1 MMARMAHIM
10 NLTRWEWYKLRRRWL
25 PWIMLGVL
33 LVVSQLFV
41 WVSYSVNRSE
51 QSGDI
56 YANFTLPGSIPN
68 VLGLAHSIGVFLV
81 VILTASVLGTEYRW
95 RTIRSILA
103 RGTGRWQYLASKIVL
118 LILMAGGAL
127 LIVMAVTAVSSLIAG
142 ALAGDAPAGSSDSAR
157 WIDVPIAFGKAWFS
171 FLPYIAL
178 ATFFTVLTTSSA
190 AGMAISLVYYYAES
204 IVVAICLNLFTWFE
218 TVASYLLGRNAAA
231 LMRSR
236 DDTMV
241 INFAIGGGF
250 GSFPSALHA
259 FLVLTIYILALGGLA
274 IWLFRQRDLTGS

>member
-1 MMARMAHIM
+1 MTAHMAHIM

-25 PWIMLGVL
+25 PWIMMGVL

-51 QSGDI
+51 QSGDV
-56 YANFTLPGSIPN
+56 YSDFTLPGSIPN
-68 VLGLAHSIGVFLV
+68 VLGLAHTIGVILV

-95 RTIRSILA
+95 RTIHSILA

-118 LILMAGGAL
+118 LILLAGGAL

-142 ALAGDAPAGSSDSAR
+142 ALAGDAPAGSSDSVR
-157 WIDVPIAFGKAWFS
+157 WIEAPIAFGKAWFA

-178 ATFFTVLTTSSA
+178 GTFFTVLTTSSA

-204 IVVAICLNLFTWFE
+204 IVVAICLNLFTWFD
-218 TVASYLLGRNAAA
+218 TLASYLLGRNAAA
-231 LMRSR
+231 LMRSG
-236 DDTMV
+236 DDAMV
-241 INFAIGGGF
+241 LNFVIGGGF

-274 IWLFRQRDLTGS
+274 LWLFRRRDLTGS

>member
-1 MMARMAHIM
+1 
-10 NLTRWEWYKLRRRWL
+10 
-25 PWIMLGVL
+25 MLGVL

-41 WVSYSVNRSE
+41 WVSYSFNRSE
-51 QSGDI
+51 QSGDV
-56 YANFTLPGSIPN
+56 YASFTLPGSIPN
-68 VLGLAHSIGVFLV
+68 VLGLVHSIGVILV

-118 LILMAGGAL
+118 LILLAGGAL

-204 IVVAICLNLFTWFE
+204 IVVAIFLNLFTWFE
-218 TVASYLLGRNAAA
+218 TVASYMLGRNVTA
-231 LMRSR
+231 LMRSGE
-236 DDTMV
+236 DTMV
-241 INFAIGGGF
+241 LNFVIGGGF

-259 FLVLTIYILALGGLA
+259 FLVLAVYVPAMVGLA
-274 IWLFRQRDLTGS
+274 IWLFRRRDLTGN